1 MRGTQ
6 GDAARAR
13 GVPLSARS
21 STGERHIPPW
31 AAAGAG
37 ILRAAALVVAA
48 LVGLASCAASEPSLT
63 APAPSGSLGVVT
75 VEAARRAVGALCEIA
90 TQEGTDR
97 GAANASF
104 YDRAHQT
111 LHVIAAAVEVRDRA
125 AAAALQQDKGV
136 VEEDLARERLPRS
149 FADDVRTLVGG
160 TRDALARVGIDV
172 PPCPS

>member
-1 MRGTQ
+1 MRGPQ

-21 STGERHIPPW
+21 STGERRIPPW

-37 ILRAAALVVAA
+37 ILVAAALVAAA
-48 LVGLASCAASEPSLT
+48 LVGLASCAASEPSVT

-75 VEAARRAVGALCEIA
+75 VEDARSAVSALCEIA
-90 TQEGTDR
+90 AHEGTDR
-97 GAANASF
+97 DAANAAF

-125 AAAALQQDKGV
+125 AAAALQQDKGI

-149 FADDVRTLVGG
+149 FADDVMVLVSG
-160 TRDALARVGIDV
+160 TRDALARVGIDL

>member
-21 STGERHIPPW
+21 STGERRIPPW
-31 AAAGAG
+31 AAAGVG
-37 ILRAAALVVAA
+37 ILGTAAVSVAA
-48 LVGLASCAASEPSLT
+48 LVGLASCAASEPNVT

-75 VEAARRAVGALCEIA
+75 VEAARGAVSALCEIA
-90 TQEGTDR
+90 AQEGVDR
-97 GAANASF
+97 DAANAAF

-136 VEEDLARERLPRS
+136 VEEELARERLPRS
-149 FADDVRTLVGG
+149 FADDVRTLVSG

>member
-6 GDAARAR
+6 GDAAGAR

-21 STGERHIPPW
+21 PTGERRITPW
-31 AAAGAG
+31 AAAGVGFLAT
-37 ILRAAALVVAA
+37 AVVAVA
-48 LVGLASCAASEPSLT
+48 AFVGLSSCAASEPNV
-63 APAPSGSLGVVT
+63 PAPSGSLGVVT
-75 VEAARRAVGALCEIA
+75 VDDARRAVSALCEIVA
-90 TQEGTDR
+90 QEGTDR
-97 GAANASF
+97 DAANAAF

-136 VEEDLARERLPRS
+136 VEEDLAREQLPRS
-149 FADDVRTLVGG
+149 FADDVRTLVSG

>member
-1 MRGTQ
+1 V
-6 GDAARAR
+6 A
-13 GVPLSARS
+13 
-21 STGERHIPPW
+21 
-31 AAAGAG
+31 
-37 ILRAAALVVAA
+37 AA

-63 APAPSGSLGVVT
+63 EPAPSGSLGVVT
-75 VEAARRAVGALCEIA
+75 VEAARRAVSALCEIA
-90 TQEGTDR
+90 AQEGTDR
-97 GAANASF
+97 DAANASF

-149 FADDVRTLVGG
+149 FADDVRTLVSG

>member
-21 STGERHIPPW
+21 SAGERRIPRW
-31 AAAGAG
+31 AAAGVG
-37 ILRAAALVVAA
+37 ILGTAAVAVAA
-48 LVGLASCAASEPSLT
+48 LVGLPSCAASEPNVT
-63 APAPSGSLGVVT
+63 VPAPSGSLGVVT
-75 VEAARRAVGALCEIA
+75 VENARGAVSALCEIA
-90 TQEGTDR
+90 AQEGTDR
-97 GAANASF
+97 DAANATF

-111 LHVIAAAVEVRDRA
+111 LHVIAAAVEVRDRG

-136 VEEDLARERLPRS
+136 VEEDLAREQLPRS
-149 FADDVRTLVGG
+149 FADDVRILVSG
-160 TRDALARVGIDV
+160 TRDALARVGINV